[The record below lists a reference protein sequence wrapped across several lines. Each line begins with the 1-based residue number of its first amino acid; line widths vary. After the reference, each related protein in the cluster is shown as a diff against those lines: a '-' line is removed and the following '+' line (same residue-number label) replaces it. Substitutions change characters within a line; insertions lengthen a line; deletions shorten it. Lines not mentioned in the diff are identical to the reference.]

1 MSVRSQRRTLAFLEK
16 EIARMEAALTTHLAA
31 HPNLESKVRRL
42 QEAPSL
48 GPVSSAALI
57 AALPELGQASRQQIA
72 ALAGLAPLADD
83 SGPRRGQR
91 HIRGGRA
98 GARRILYL
106 CALSAARYHPAL
118 RPFYQRLREN
128 GKAPKLALT
137 AVARKLL
144 TYLNSALKNPHFVLA
159 Q

>member
-1 MSVRSQRRTLAFLEK
+1 MEK
-16 EIARMEAALTTHLAA
+16 EIARLETALLAHLAV
-31 HPNLESKVRRL
+31 HPNLEAKVRRL

-48 GPVSSAALI
+48 GPVSSVALI

-98 GARRILYL
+98 GARRLLYL

-118 RPFYQRLREN
+118 RTFSQRLRDK

-144 TYLNSALKNPHFVLA
+144 AYLNSALKNPHFILA